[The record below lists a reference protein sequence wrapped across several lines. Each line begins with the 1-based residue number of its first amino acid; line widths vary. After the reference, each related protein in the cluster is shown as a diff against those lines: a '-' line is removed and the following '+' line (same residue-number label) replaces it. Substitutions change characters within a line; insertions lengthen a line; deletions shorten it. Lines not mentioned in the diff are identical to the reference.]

1 MPRTHLL
8 DTRTSNFSDLIGN
21 GKIYRVP
28 LFQRDYSWKEE
39 NWEDLWQDIQTLYE
53 NPDSSHY
60 MGAIVLQGSQRSDT
74 DFTIIDGQQRLVT
87 ISILAIAIIEK
98 IQMLID
104 RGEEAEAN
112 RERQRLLKSGYL
124 SNKDLGSLKESS
136 KLILNENN
144 NDFWFF
150 VTWYGS

>member
-28 LFQRDYSWKEE
+28 PFQRDYSWKEE
-39 NWEDLWQDIQTLYE
+39 NWEDLWQDIKTLYE

-74 DFTIIDGQQRLVT
+74 DFTIID
-87 ISILAIAIIEK
+87 
-98 IQMLID
+98 
-104 RGEEAEAN
+104 
-112 RERQRLLKSGYL
+112 
-124 SNKDLGSLKESS
+124 
-136 KLILNENN
+136 
-144 NDFWFF
+144 
-150 VTWYGS
+150 